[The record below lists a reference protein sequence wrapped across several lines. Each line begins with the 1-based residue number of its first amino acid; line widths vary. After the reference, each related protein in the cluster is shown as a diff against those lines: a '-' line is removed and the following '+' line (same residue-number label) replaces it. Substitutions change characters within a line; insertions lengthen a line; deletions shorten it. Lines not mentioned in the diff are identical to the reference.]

1 MPRSLPLFAV
11 VATLAA
17 CAAAPAVESPHGP
30 APTAVSADSAAAPEV
45 AAAPPLCAE
54 GATGVRVVVIDADV
68 DCKEGFQSCSKS
80 SPVAVDNCTGSPIVL
95 SEIEL
100 SSGGPKITV
109 EPAEPLIAAGARFAH
124 SVTLSAETYEVTAW
138 GYESPAA
145 RAAGEARAVL
155 ARATFTLA
163 NPALAKARAECEACE
178 GLWGPVG
185 MLSTVTCNCKMKDAG
200 KTCDDGDDCE
210 GVCLFDKV
218 DVIQPAKP
226 TTCDAQGAC
235 SGSAGLG
242 RPLGKCSERRLVFGC
257 RARIKSGA
265 SKEPPQSLPLHAYP
279 TCVD

>member
-1 MPRSLPLFAV
+1 M
-11 VATLAA
+11 
-17 CAAAPAVESPHGP
+17 SPTTPG
-30 APTAVSADSAAAPEV
+30 SASRGRR
-45 AAAPPLCAE
+45 C
-54 GATGVRVVVIDADV
+54 TIFDADV
-68 DCKEGFQSCSKS
+68 DCKDGFQSCSKK
-80 SPVAVDNCTGSPIVL
+80 SPLAVVNCTGSPIVL
-95 SEIEL
+95 SEVQL
-100 SSGGPKITV
+100 SSGGPSKITV
-109 EPAEPLIAAGARFAH
+109 EPAEPMIAPGAQFAH
-124 SVTLSAETYEVTAW
+124 ALPLGAETYEVTAW
-138 GYESPAA
+138 GYASPAA
-145 RAAGEARAVL
+145 RAAGEVRAVL

-163 NPALAKARAECEACE
+163 NPALAKARAECEACQ

-235 SGSAGLG
+235 SGSSGLG

-265 SKEPPQSLPLHAYP
+265 SKEPPQSLPIHASP